1 MQNIQ
6 ICFDVEAGKYDGDER
21 NCKYC
26 CTFDSAAEA
35 AAAYEKVNDYPW
47 ATLDVIINVDGVS
60 STINLIGGSDPLLR
74 LKMDVANLWMKA
86 TGNLFVDVAM
96 SSEEQISDIYL
107 VLQGARNRLYN
118 QSREIVSLQKQVLAS
133 VEERF
138 LPWEH
143 VKRAFDSNAI
153 TWTRAFDM
161 LMSECG
167 MPMEEALQ
175 CLAENFD
182 RRPAIVATEV

>member
-60 STINLIGGSDPLLR
+60 STINLIGGSDPLLM
-74 LKMDVANLWMKA
+74 LKMDVSLLWMKV
-86 TGNLFVDVAM
+86 TGCQFVDIAM
-96 SSEEQISDIYL
+96 PVEQQIAEIAAALRSRVTWQEIRRVFNSDEISWT
-107 VLQGARNRLYN
+107 Q
-118 QSREIVSLQKQVLAS
+118 
-133 VEERF
+133 
-138 LPWEH
+138 
-143 VKRAFDSNAI
+143 AFEA
-153 TWTRAFDM
+153 